1 MIAASLRSTAWFAT
15 TILRGQAAESGLV
28 GNNEKR
34 KNNRNK
40 YLSSE
45 WFSLDQTG
53 Q

>member
-34 KNNRNK
+34 KQSKKISKFRVV
-40 YLSSE
+40 
-45 WFSLDQTG
+45 
-53 Q
+53 

>member
-15 TILRGQAAESGLV
+15 IILRGQAAESGLV
-28 GNNEKR
+28 GNNEK
-34 KNNRNK
+34 KNNRKK

-45 WFSLDQTG
+45 CFSLDQTR

>member
-15 TILRGQAAESGLV
+15 TILRVRQRNQAWWAIMKE
-28 GNNEKR
+28 
-34 KNNRNK
+34 NNRKK

-45 WFSLDQTG
+45 WFSLDQTR